1 MKNYKLL
8 LFVAFIT
15 SGCVIFPTAEK
26 YNLKVQKYVGLPVSN
41 LENTMGYP
49 SRKTEAFNGDAVYI
63 YDKSSSYT
71 TPTKSKTT
79 YTPAV
84 TAGSVV
90 YVPASSK
97 TKITGG
103 QTYHSSC
110 STYFTI
116 NKTNGII
123 KHVRFEGNACK
134 SR

>member
-8 LFVAFIT
+8 LLVAFII
-15 SGCVIFPTAEK
+15 SGCVTFPTTEK

-49 SRKTEAFNGDAVYI
+49 SRKTEAFNGDVVYI

-84 TAGSVV
+84 KAGSVV

-97 TKITGG
+97 TRVTGG
-103 QTYHSSC
+103 QTYHSNC

-116 NKTNGII
+116 NKSNGII
-123 KHVRFEGNACK
+123 KHVRFEGNACQSK
-134 SR
+134 